1 MHALEYK
8 PISSFNFTTDNP
20 PQTLQFLWMKD
31 LLKMAGLRVGDSVSM
46 SHTPLV
52 YQANS
57 LKENKR
63 GRKKKIRL
71 VCGEKA
77 QWNESK
83 L

>member
-1 MHALEYK
+1 MHALEYRH
-8 PISSFNFTTDNP
+8 ISGLDNP

-31 LLKMAGLRVGDSVSM
+31 LLMMAGLRVGDSVSM

-52 YQANS
+52 YQVNS